1 VECDDEYW
9 EAENPADAFKQPPG
23 KPSYAAA
30 FTYTLKLMEII
41 GFMSRTLYS
50 TKKSRILSGVVG
62 EEWEQRVVTELDS
75 SLNKWKDSLP
85 AHRES
90 YSVSIIPL
98 APLFS
103 IGRRSDRKHLVR
115 QLSGTP
121 QSPIRSFSI
130 KRSSST
136 RRSSSFKSKH
146 TGLSS
151 ARTVHY
157 RYRPALSAP
166 MRRERVP
173 MPLKV
178 A

>member
-1 VECDDEYW
+1 MTSKHIEELIVAALPGASFPVIECKAPSLADRLQFMMRSEWIRASIPLLIISLILFHSIDCDYPVECDDEYW

-85 AHRES
+85 AHRKPHCFLG
-90 YSVSIIPL
+90 VSFKLPH
-98 APLFS
+98 
-103 IGRRSDRKHLVR
+103 RSDRKFFLR
-115 QLSGTP
+115 
-121 QSPIRSFSI
+121 
-130 KRSSST
+130 
-136 RRSSSFKSKH
+136 
-146 TGLSS
+146 
-151 ARTVHY
+151 
-157 RYRPALSAP
+157 
-166 MRRERVP
+166 
-173 MPLKV
+173 
-178 A
+178 